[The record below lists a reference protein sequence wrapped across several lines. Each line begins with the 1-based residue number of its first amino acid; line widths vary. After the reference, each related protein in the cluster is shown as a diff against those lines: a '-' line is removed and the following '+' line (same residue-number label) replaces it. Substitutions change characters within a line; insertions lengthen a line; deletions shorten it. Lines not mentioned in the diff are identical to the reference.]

1 MAARTSTSCS
11 TSRHFREGRK
21 SLAHIMATGTSGLNN
36 KRATGPSALR
46 TGFARVSPLACGSAL
61 VLSLGAAPSAW
72 AARTEFTPIISIS
85 ETYTDNVELAPP
97 GLEEADWV
105 TETRAGFTF
114 TGVGPRAQ
122 ANIRYKPSLFILAGQ
137 NKTDLSHDMSSSVGM
152 ELEEDHFFINVSAD
166 AYEPFTGS
174 DQAIPSNDPQI

>member
-61 VLSLGAAPSAW
+61 VLSLGAAPAAW

-85 ETYTDNVELAPP
+85 DTYTNHVELAPP
-97 GLEEADWV
+97 GPAATARVQEPA
-105 TETRAGFTF
+105 AG
-114 TGVGPRAQ
+114 V
-122 ANIRYKPSLFILAGQ
+122 
-137 NKTDLSHDMSSSVGM
+137 
-152 ELEEDHFFINVSAD
+152 
-166 AYEPFTGS
+166 
-174 DQAIPSNDPQI
+174 